1 MATKALRESD
11 ELPWFKLYVREWL
24 TRLLGASLAAQGAL
38 MRLLCVSWDQ
48 RSLPIDPDA
57 CRRLAGADER
67 EWRRIWPEIREH
79 LEELDGALVSPPL
92 EILRTEAIGDRSSR
106 RLGAKKTNEKRWK
119 TASLS
124 ESLSESLSDTL
135 SDTLSGSPSASL
147 NGRYL
152 RVQSSDS
159 DSPLRGAPVR
169 RRRDPAARQRVF
181 EHWRK
186 AWNHPGATLDAKR
199 SRVIDAALQAYSE
212 ADLCRSIDGYLQSP
226 HHCGENDRR
235 TRYDAIG
242 LFLRDAEHIEAGLQF
257 ADGAAAGKPS
267 PAPISDEMRG
277 KIAGWVERKRIQGKY
292 RAACDLLSS
301 FPTELKVPGWHECM
315 EQCWANPG
323 RTLQ

>member
-1 MATKALRESD
+1 MGRARPARPAEQIRDLHPVTRAMASGGGRAARGKPARRRRLMATKALRESD

-159 DSPLRGAPVR
+159 D
-169 RRRDPAARQRVF
+169 
-181 EHWRK
+181 
-186 AWNHPGATLDAKR
+186 
-199 SRVIDAALQAYSE
+199 Y
-212 ADLCRSIDGYLQSP
+212 
-226 HHCGENDRR
+226 
-235 TRYDAIG
+235 
-242 LFLRDAEHIEAGLQF
+242 
-257 ADGAAAGKPS
+257 
-267 PAPISDEMRG
+267 
-277 KIAGWVERKRIQGKY
+277 
-292 RAACDLLSS
+292 
-301 FPTELKVPGWHECM
+301 
-315 EQCWANPG
+315 
-323 RTLQ
+323 